1 MIEAITTTCFQRRGI
16 VWLVFVLIAL
26 YGTWSWT
33 QLPVEAYPD
42 IADVTS
48 QVVTQV
54 PGLGAEEVEQ
64 QITVPLE
71 RALMGTP
78 GLHVLRSRSLFALS
92 LITLVFDDGT
102 EGYFA
107 RQRVLERIQAVTLP
121 YGAIPGLDP
130 YTSPTGEIYRYTL
143 ESKTRSLRELSD
155 LQFWTVIP
163 RLQKVPGVAD
173 VTNFGGLTTQFSLA
187 LEPDRL
193 TRYGVSLQ
201 QVKSAIT
208 SNNADGGGSV
218 MDRGEQS
225 YVIRGIGLLHSL
237 QDIGNVVVSSGNGVP
252 VLVKDL
258 GEVRYD
264 NVERRGI
271 LGKDGNPDTIEGIAL
286 LLKDSNPSVALQG
299 IHSAVEELNNSAL
312 PKDVKVVPYLDR
324 TALIDATMHT
334 VSATLTEGMLLV
346 CVVLLIFLGSPR
358 AAAIVSLTIPL
369 SLLIAFIVMHHLK
382 IPANLLSLGAIDFGI
397 LVDGAVVLV
406 ENVLRLREENS
417 QRALTARDAIDAT
430 LQVARPIFFG
440 MAVIGCAYL
449 PLLAFERI
457 EYKLFSP
464 MAYAVGA
471 ALIGALLVAL
481 ALIPGLAWLAFRKPR
496 KMLHNRVLEELGQRY
511 RAVLSRS
518 AGTQRGPTRLA
529 AGLRRAGAVRA
540 GIVGGQHRPRLLA
553 LHR

>member
-1 MIEAITTTCFQRRGI
+1 
-16 VWLVFVLIAL
+16 
-26 YGTWSWT
+26 
-33 QLPVEAYPD
+33 
-42 IADVTS
+42 
-48 QVVTQV
+48 
-54 PGLGAEEVEQ
+54 
-64 QITVPLE
+64 
-71 RALMGTP
+71 RALIGTP
-78 GLHVLRSRSLFALS
+78 GLHVLRSRSLLALS

-237 QDIGNVVVSSGNGVP
+237 QDIGNVVVSSSNGVP

-258 GEVRYD
+258 GQVRYD

-299 IHSAVEELNNSAL
+299 IHSAVEELNNGVL
-312 PKDVKVVPYLDR
+312 PRDVKVVPYLDR
-324 TALIDATMHT
+324 TALIDATLHT

-369 SLLIAFIVMHHLK
+369 SLLIAFIFMHHLK

-481 ALIPGLAWLAFRKPR
+481 TLIPGLAWLAFRKPR
-496 KMLHNRVLEELGQRY
+496 KMMHNRVLETLGQRY
-511 RAVLSRS
+511 RALLERS
-518 AGTQRGPTRLA
+518 VGRRGW
-529 AGLRRAGAVRA
+529 
-540 GIVGGQHRPRLLA
+540 LL
-553 LHR
+553 